1 MLITLNIDS
10 TSYKSKPTDR
20 EAGQITDRLKQG
32 AAIVALD
39 PAELLEEIEA
49 GRTFT
54 PGQIGGSLEEIKA
67 TDENGRRLHKMRDFW
82 INQQIIVADIDN
94 SKEIYERDDAGNLK
108 PVKDASG
115 HVIKRR
121 LDDPLTPEAAAEVCT
136 ASGLGYFAM
145 YSTFSSADDWQRFR
159 VVFVLDEPLTDFDT
173 AADFIQ
179 RIAGLFNRVTAPELF
194 TAEAIQQ
201 RTAHGWTLQR
211 HAAETG
217 AELCADL
224 SIEPTKLIYGG
235 RSGAILTAPG
245 TITSKDKLLELPQEL
260 NKEYRLPVKR
270 AESAQ
275 NGASGLDAENY
286 AETRQAQNKAITEH
300 YSALLQKLNFDK
312 NNFDL
317 RAYIET
323 TEHINITGARDS
335 CPICGHNGCLEVS
348 GSVYRCYSDSH
359 PTTEKG
365 KNGGGIIDYLVQRH
379 NLTTAEALDKFKFE
393 VMGYDRTEWIEAWKA
408 DQREKLK
415 RENGGNDFIIDPEE
429 WAAQIDGAAL
439 PDIMAEDPA
448 QLPEPEAVAED
459 PENKPQVQEVVI
471 GKDNPKDTPKDDKH
485 GRFLNVEH
493 YLYNGFDADI
503 DYMQQFSDRK
513 LMLHPDI
520 DKHLTLYPGMAIL
533 GGSAS
538 LGKTTFAVNIAT
550 KQLQRGEHVIFFSLE
565 QTAAELVTKSLSQWI
580 YNKNDDTSITNREIK
595 NGFRSEEIAEA
606 RAEFAELA
614 ANFSIIECDFTV
626 TADMITKTVNS
637 YMLKHP
643 GIKPFVIV
651 DYLQTIAPP
660 VDFRGGLREGIDEN
674 LKILKSYQ
682 KSKGIFLLLLS
693 SFNRDGNYNP
703 VSYENFKETGMIDN
717 TCDYIFGLQLTIQDA
732 DNADFYEENKAGMR
746 RRVQDAQTQIPKK
759 IQFVSLKNRGGKQFF
774 KANFDYYPQHDYF
787 YPDFDTETAKAWRT
801 KAASNGIINT
811 PFISDDLKA
820 RISEAYDKAEE
831 DGRAL
836 AAAVATYSGIKDTK
850 LKELVA
856 NSLTA
861 SYTLDRSGNKWYL
874 IKKTTP
880 RQITAAEVIGIEETE
895 AY

>member
-1 MLITLNIDS
+1 MLITLNIDN

-121 LDDPLTPEAAAEVCT
+121 LDDPLTPEAAADACT
-136 ASGLGYFAM
+136 ASGLGYYAM
-145 YSTFSSADDWQRFR
+145 YSTFSSAEDWQRFR
-159 VVFVLDEPLTDFDT
+159 VVFVLDEPLTDFDA

-201 RTAHGWTLQR
+201 RTANGWTLQR

-286 AETRQAQNKAITEH
+286 AETRQAQNKAITGR
-300 YSALLQKLNFDK
+300 YSALLQKLDFDK
-312 NNFDL
+312 YNFDL
-317 RAYIET
+317 GAYIEAT
-323 TEHINITGARDS
+323 TDSRQQGAHFIP
-335 CPICGHNGCLEVS
+335 CPICGHSRCL
-348 GSVYRCYSDSH
+348 SVKGGAFHAFDANHETYGA
-359 PTTEKG
+359 TTG
-365 KNGGGIIDYLVQRH
+365 TIIDYLMQKH
-379 NLTTAEALDKFKFE
+379 GLTTAQALDKFKFE
-393 VMGYDRTEWIEAWKA
+393 VMGYDRTEWLEAWKE
-408 DQREKLK
+408 DERQKEKGK
-415 RENGGNDFIIDPEE
+415 VNISIDPEE

-459 PENKPQVQEVVI
+459 PEQKTQVQEVVI
-471 GKDNPKDTPKDDKH
+471 GNGQPKDDKH
-485 GRFLNVEH
+485 GRFLNVAS
-493 YLYNGFDADI
+493 YLDNGLFNADI
-503 DYMQQFSDRK
+503 DYMQQFADRK

-538 LGKTTFAVNIAT
+538 LGKTTFAINIAT

-626 TADMITKTVNS
+626 TADMITKTVSS

-746 RRVQDAQTQIPKK
+746 RRVQEAQTQIPKK

-787 YPDFDTETAKAWRT
+787 YPDFNTENAKAWKL
-801 KAASNGIINT
+801 KATSNGIINT
-811 PFISDDLKA
+811 PYLSDDLKA

-836 AAAVATYSGIKDTK
+836 AAAVATYAGIKDTK